1 MDSTTYYY
9 KSSMSDTH
17 APFAPLGDHLKYV
30 REQSKQSLAEVSGA
44 VEIDEAHL
52 QRIEA
57 GIERPAEDILLLLIS
72 HFGVQDREAVQLW
85 ELAEYDSDL
94 PEEIRLHDPATHH
107 GKPMVMLLAMDVR
120 TMYSDGLDV
129 AVTPAGVTLHFTQSL
144 NPSQA
149 APVARLGM
157 SQQQAELVIHTL
169 QQALLQ
175 AKYLPD
181 TKLLP
186 PPQSAGSAEA

>member
-1 MDSTTYYY
+1 
-9 KSSMSDTH
+9 MSDQHT
-17 APFAPLGDHLKYV
+17 PFAPLGHHLKYV
-30 REQSKQSLAEVSGA
+30 REQSNQSLAEVSGA
-44 VEIDEAHL
+44 VEIDERHL
-52 QRIEA
+52 QRIEE
-57 GIERPAEDILLLLIS
+57 GLERPAEDILLLLIS

-94 PEEIRLHDPATHH
+94 PEEIRLQNESNLTHS
-107 GKPMVMLLAMDVR
+107 KPMVMLLAMDVR

-129 AVTPAGVTLHFTQSL
+129 AITPAGVTLHFTQSVG
-144 NPSQA
+144 PSQA

-175 AKYLPD
+175 AKYLTD
-181 TKLLP
+181 SKLLP
-186 PPQSAGSAEA
+186 PPSTQDQPGA